1 MPRPDEVD
9 AHLMDDLDLYLSAI
23 RDEELV
29 STKGM
34 VEILA
39 TKMWELQRG
48 QRLIAAKLD
57 ELIRLVQQPKP

>member
-1 MPRPDEVD
+1 MPKPDGID
-9 AHLMDDLDLYLSAI
+9 AQLMDDLDSYLSAI
-23 RDEELV
+23 RDEALV

-39 TKMWELQRG
+39 TKIWELQRG

-57 ELIRLVQQPKP
+57 ELIRLAQQPKP